1 MRRLDPTGRS
11 DADRDLLPY
20 DGPRSRYILATLQR
34 TGSTLLTDT
43 LWDTGVAGAP
53 MEYFNPGSLVDLFQR
68 LHGAGPW
75 ERLQRW
81 RRRRERAP
89 VYIGETGWS
98 ERKVRRY
105 VCLVERARTGSNGFF
120 GVKIHFSQ
128 ARRAFFG
135 KGLDLAAFFPGARY
149 VYITREDQIR
159 QAVSW
164 VRARQ
169 SGVWDQRSPRVELA
183 PPSYDFEAI
192 RKRLEV
198 IRSGEAGWEAWFAK
212 SGIEPL
218 RIRHEQLMAEFEPT
232 VRRVLR
238 HIGVEEADT
247 VPVPEPV
254 WRPLSGPE
262 RDLWTKRFRD
272 EIEQS

>member
-20 DGPRSRYILATLQR
+20 DGPRSRYVLATVQR
-34 TGSTLLTDT
+34 TGSTLLADT

-53 MEYFNPGSLVDLFQR
+53 MEYFSPGPLVDLFQR
-68 LHGAGPW
+68 LYHAGPW

-89 VYIGETGWS
+89 AYIGEPGWG
-98 ERKVRRY
+98 ERELRRY
-105 VCLVERARTGSNGFF
+105 VRSIERARTGSNGFF
-120 GVKIHFSQ
+120 GIKIHFSQ
-128 ARRAFFG
+128 AQRAFFG
-135 KGLDLAAFFPGARY
+135 KGLDLAAYFPEARY
-149 VYITREDQIR
+149 VYITRDDQIR

-169 SGVWDQRSPRVELA
+169 SGIWDQRSPRVEPG
-183 PPSYDFEAI
+183 PPSYDHDAI
-192 RKRLEV
+192 RKRLAV
-198 IRSGEAGWEAWFAK
+198 IRSSEASWEAWFAK

-218 RIRHEQLMAEFEPT
+218 RIRHEQLMAEFEAT

-238 HIGVEEADT
+238 HIGVEEAGT

-262 RDLWTKRFRD
+262 RDLWAKRFREED
-272 EIEQS
+272 ERA

>member
-1 MRRLDPTGRS
+1 MQRLDPTGRS
-11 DADRDLLPY
+11 DADRDLSPY
-20 DGPRSRYILATLQR
+20 EGPRSRYVLATVQR
-34 TGSTLLTDT
+34 TGSTLLADT

-53 MEYFNPGSLVDLFQR
+53 MEYFSPGPLVDLFQR
-68 LHGAGPW
+68 LHDAGLW

-89 VYIGETGWS
+89 VYIGEPGWG
-98 ERKVRRY
+98 EREVRRY
-105 VCLVERARTGSNGFF
+105 LCLVERARTGSNGLF
-120 GVKIHFSQ
+120 GLKIHFLQ
-128 ARRAFFG
+128 AQRAFFS
-135 KGLDLAAFFPGARY
+135 KGLDLAPFFPGARY
-149 VYITREDQIR
+149 VYITRNDQVR

-192 RKRLEV
+192 QKRLAV
-198 IRSGEAGWEAWFAK
+198 IRSSEASWEDWFAK

-218 RIRHEQLMAEFEPT
+218 RICHEQLMAEYELT

-247 VPVPEPV
+247 IPVPEPV

-262 RDLWTKRFRD
+262 RDLWAKRFR
-272 EIEQS
+272 EESERA